1 MKNIKHFFEF
11 LIISILF
18 LVFKIIGYSNA
29 SNLGNLIG
37 KNIGPR
43 FRSKKVIKENIKNFK
58 PSITNDEINKIT
70 RDMWGNYGRILAEYV
85 YIPKFRK
92 KKLENY
98 LRIEGLDNL
107 EQIKKNKK
115 PTIFVSGHFNN
126 FELMAMIIEREGI
139 NLSAVYRPLNNK
151 FLNILMEFLRKNY
164 ICKNQIKKGL
174 KGLRQALVCFKKG
187 ESLAIMIDQRVSEG
201 IKIKFF
207 GKDAFTTTIPGQFVK
222 KFGCIIQPVYIERID
237 GVHFKIVFDEHLIFE
252 QNQNIEN
259 ISLKLNQW
267 LEKKIIE
274 NPNQWIWSHNRW
286 KL

>member
-18 LVFKIIGYSNA
+18 LIFKIIGYNNA

-107 EQIKKNKK
+107 EKIKKNKK

-164 ICKNQIKKGL
+164 ICKNQIKKGI